1 METLMLLTY
10 AALCIVVFK
19 VFRIPLNKWT
29 VPTAVL
35 GGIAL
40 IGAVI
45 FGMNYNFPYTDVGN
59 QVFRTVPIVSQV
71 RGRVQS
77 VPVKPN
83 QMLHK
88 GDVLFTL
95 DPTPFQAKVDDLQ
108 AQIKAASQDALSL
121 NAALSQAQAELSRA
135 VAQRDQS
142 RREYARYRKGHAQ
155 GAFSDQMVDTRLQT
169 WKADEASVS
178 AAQAKVVQAR
188 NALDSVVKGKNTTVA
203 SLLAQLQKAQFQL
216 ENTVVRAP
224 EDGYV
229 STVGLR
235 PGTMSTALGMIPL
248 MTFVPVEGAASREYV
263 AAFRQNAL
271 QRLYKG
277 EPAELMFPA
286 IPGTVFR
293 GEVADVLPAIGESQF
308 QGQGKLLTTD
318 ALNTHGRALV
328 VLKVTD
334 PRFAEYALP
343 QGATLEAAVYSDHLK
358 ELSLIRKI
366 L

>member
-1 METLMLLTY
+1 MTLDYVALAILIAVALILFYGVIVIHDIPYEIAKERRHPHQDAIHYAGWVSLFTLHALWPLLWIWATLWREDRGWDAPHCRRAAGAASASGNGGPAAGTGPARGGRSESEGGKIMETLMLLTY

-142 RREYARYRKGHAQ
+142 RRVCPLSG
-155 GAFSDQMVDTRLQT
+155 GPCPGRL
-169 WKADEASVS
+169 
-178 AAQAKVVQAR
+178 
-188 NALDSVVKGKNTTVA
+188 
-203 SLLAQLQKAQFQL
+203 
-216 ENTVVRAP
+216 
-224 EDGYV
+224 
-229 STVGLR
+229 LR
-235 PGTMSTALGMIPL
+235 SNG
-248 MTFVPVEGAASREYV
+248 
-263 AAFRQNAL
+263 
-271 QRLYKG
+271 
-277 EPAELMFPA
+277 
-286 IPGTVFR
+286 
-293 GEVADVLPAIGESQF
+293 
-308 QGQGKLLTTD
+308 
-318 ALNTHGRALV
+318 
-328 VLKVTD
+328 
-334 PRFAEYALP
+334 
-343 QGATLEAAVYSDHLK
+343 
-358 ELSLIRKI
+358 
-366 L
+366 